1 MFYGCFLTFDLRK
14 NSMIV
19 VCSHLCELTLYQDVF
34 PYVLWSLRQGFYT
47 GLEGIYQI
55 FTALLSLLSDTET
68 QSQIYKT
75 HSALSAHVAGLFSL
89 AYNRVSVKTVQ
100 ITWHKCGDM

>member
-1 MFYGCFLTFDLRK
+1 MVKSTDYLCKPTGGFSLFIQEKKIND
-14 NSMIV
+14 NS
-19 VCSHLCELTLYQDVF
+19 LCELTIYQDAF

-55 FTALLSLLSDTET
+55 FTALRSLLSDTET

-75 HSALSAHVAGLFSL
+75 HLSH
-89 AYNRVSVKTVQ
+89 
-100 ITWHKCGDM
+100 M